1 MRRQRPQ
8 KTDINKLMR
17 KEQRVTVPKTVRSIL
32 PLVLVA
38 LLASVLLA
46 CDRTGGGPANTD
58 AAVAATVNGKNI
70 MLREVDALL
79 NQQARAQGVQV
90 EQMSPLELAA
100 ARMQVLD
107 GLIQQEVLYQR
118 ADREK
123 LLPTEDEVTQL
134 INQQKQQS
142 RMTEEEYQRMLRET
156 NQTEPELREV
166 ARRQMAVQRL
176 QERQFGNISI
186 SDRDVEDFYNN
197 NRQQF
202 VSARGVALAAIVV
215 DPQDN
220 GATNDARTDVEATQ
234 KINMINTRLRTGAD
248 FATVARAESED
259 QSSLRGGDIGFFTE
273 DQLRQLGFPPELIAQ
288 FFGPMQVGDITEPR
302 QINNRWYIFKLQ
314 RKQLENQNLTL
325 DSPGVREQI
334 KEGLINQRRTILNA
348 ALLEVAMNE
357 ARITNLMARNMLE
370 NVNNLSSLRPAGA
383 QQPPAQGASP
393 AAANTNTAPAASPA
407 QGGTRATP
415 AASPAASPAR

>member
-1 MRRQRPQ
+1 
-8 KTDINKLMR
+8 MR
-17 KEQRVTVPKTVRSIL
+17 KEQRVTVPKTVRSIF

-38 LLASVLLA
+38 LLASVLMA
-46 CDRTGGGPANTD
+46 CDRTGGGPANND
-58 AAVAATVNGKNI
+58 SAVAATVNGKNI

-156 NQTEPELREV
+156 NQTEQELRDV

-220 GATNDARTDVEATQ
+220 GAANDARTEVEATQ

-259 QSSLRGGDIGFFTE
+259 QSNMRGGDIGFFTE
-273 DQLRQLGFPPELIAQ
+273 DQLRQLGFPAELIAQ
-288 FFGPMQVGDITEPR
+288 FFGPMQVGDITAPR

-325 DSPGVREQI
+325 DSAGVREQI

-357 ARITNLMARNMLE
+357 ARISNLMARNMLE

-383 QQPPAQGASP
+383 QQPQQSPAPGASP
-393 AAANTNTAPAASPA
+393 AATNTNAAPAASPA

-415 AASPAASPAR
+415 ATSPAASPAR

>member
-1 MRRQRPQ
+1 
-8 KTDINKLMR
+8 MR
-17 KEQRVTVPKTVRSIL
+17 KEQRVTVPKTVRSII

-46 CDRTGGGPANTD
+46 CNRTGGDAANADT
-58 AAVAATVNGKNI
+58 AVAATVNGKNI
-70 MLREVDALL
+70 MLREVDSLL

-100 ARMQVLD
+100 ARMQVLE

-118 ADREK
+118 ADRDK
-123 LLPTEDEVTQL
+123 LLPTEEEVTQL

-156 NQTEPELREV
+156 NQTEQELREI

-334 KEGLINQRRTILNA
+334 KEGLINQRRQILNA

-383 QQPPAQGASP
+383 QQQQSPAQGASP
-393 AAANTNTAPAASPA
+393 AATNANTAPAGTPA
-407 QGGTRATP
+407 QGGMTATP